1 MIITIII
8 HYITI
13 NQQLT
18 INHYHNHQPTEA
30 AEAEAEADA
39 DPATASSKA
48 QARFAMKNVGQNGG
62 KRGKNVIFDDFLW
75 CLMIFFEET
84 WSNKCDFMV
93 IEPTNRGDL
102 SHTRISAKNMR
113 MKVIS
118 TANMW
123 EWLRIYATKIRDIQ
137 RHWDGSIPL
146 WAWKPFYRR
155 KYFFFDEQKGTAV
168 LKLFWGNVFWGN
180 VTKGIWLN

>member
-1 MIITIII
+1 MRIR
-8 HYITI
+8 
-13 NQQLT
+13 
-18 INHYHNHQPTEA
+18 QPR
-30 AEAEAEADA
+30 
-39 DPATASSKA
+39 PARHRRALLGKTWDKTVE
-48 QARFAMKNVGQNGG
+48 NV
-62 KRGKNVIFDDFLW
+62 GKNVIFDDFLW

-84 WSNKCDFMV
+84 WSNKCDFML

-155 KYFFFDEQKGTAV
+155 KYYFFWWTEGYRGFEIILGKRILGKRHQRD
-168 LKLFWGNVFWGN
+168 LIKLIRHLCHRGWRV
-180 VTKGIWLN
+180 K

>member
-62 KRGKNVIFDDFLW
+62 KRGKKCDFRWFLMMFDDFLW
-75 CLMIFFEET
+75 RNMIKQVWFH
-84 WSNKCDFMV
+84 
-93 IEPTNRGDL
+93 GDW
-102 SHTRISAKNMR
+102 TYK
-113 MKVIS
+113 
-118 TANMW
+118 
-123 EWLRIYATKIRDIQ
+123 
-137 RHWDGSIPL
+137 
-146 WAWKPFYRR
+146 
-155 KYFFFDEQKGTAV
+155 
-168 LKLFWGNVFWGN
+168 
-180 VTKGIWLN
+180 